1 MISAETVAASSPLRV
16 CHLITTLDVGGA
28 ELMLARLVER
38 MDPARF
44 HCAVISLVEPGP
56 VGVRLRD
63 AGVAVT
69 SLGLRRGRPAAG
81 AVPRL
86 VRQLR
91 EHRPDVLQTWLYHA
105 DLLGLVAG
113 RLAGVPHILW
123 NVRNSDMAMARYGP
137 LSRLTLHAC
146 RLSSHRPDGIV
157 VNSRAGYDHH
167 RGLGYR
173 ARAWFFLPNGIDMER
188 FRPDAAA
195 RARVRGELGIPPA
208 APLIGFVARVDPMKD
223 HETFLRAAA
232 LLAGRRPDVRFLLA
246 GAGTGPGGG
255 IDGPVREADLG
266 SRLVRLGA
274 RDGIPDITTALD
286 VAASVSRFGEGFPNV
301 VAEALACGVP
311 CAVTDVGDAA
321 RIVGQA
327 GRVVPRGDADGLADA
342 WDDLLAAGPEA
353 RREMGVQGRDRIGH
367 LYSLVRAVE
376 RYEELYASVADGRTP
391 ESQVTDFVT
400 VDERLAAG
408 SSASSAGGP
417 SRGVGDPP
425 RVVGGPPRG
434 VA

>member
-1 MISAETVAASSPLRV
+1 MIRAETVAASSPLRV

-44 HCAVISLVEPGP
+44 RCTVISLVEPGQ
-56 VGVRLRD
+56 VGARLRD
-63 AGVAVT
+63 KGVGVT

-81 AVPRL
+81 AVRRL

-113 RLAGVPHILW
+113 RLAGVPHVLW
-123 NVRNSDMAMARYGP
+123 NVRSSDMAMGRYGL

-146 RLSSHRPDGIV
+146 RFAARYPDGIV

-167 RGLGYR
+167 RRLGYR
-173 ARAWFFLPNGIDMER
+173 ARAWFLIPNGVDMEC

-195 RARVRGELGIPPA
+195 RARVRGELGIPPE

-232 LLAGRRPDVRFLLA
+232 LLARRRPDVRFLLA
-246 GAGTGPGGG
+246 GAGTEPGGRVEAL
-255 IDGPVREADLG
+255 VREAALG
-266 SRLVRLGA
+266 PRLVRLGA
-274 RDGIPDITTALD
+274 RDGMPGITAALD

-311 CAVTDVGDAA
+311 CVVTDVGDAA
-321 RIVGQA
+321 RIVGEA
-327 GRVVPRGDADGLADA
+327 GRVVPRADPYGLADA
-342 WDDLLAAGPEA
+342 CDDLIAAGPEA
-353 RREMGVQGRDRIGH
+353 RRAMGRRGREHVGR
-367 LYSLVRAVE
+367 LYSLARAVG
-376 RYEELYASVADGRTP
+376 RYEDLYVSVVRGDSVP
-391 ESQVTDFVT
+391 ESQVGDLAMTGRD
-400 VDERLAAG
+400 AAG
-408 SSASSAGGP
+408 SSASPA
-417 SRGVGDPP
+417 
-425 RVVGGPPRG
+425 GGPPRG
-434 VA
+434 VL

>member
-1 MISAETVAASSPLRV
+1 MIRTETVAASSPLRV
-16 CHLITTLDVGGA
+16 CHLITTLEIGGA

-44 HCAVISLVEPGP
+44 HSTVISLVELGS
-56 VGVRLRD
+56 VGARLRE

-69 SLGLRRGRPAAG
+69 SLSLRRGRPSAG
-81 AVPRL
+81 AVRRL

-91 EHRPDVLQTWLYHA
+91 AHRPDVLQTWLYHA

-123 NVRNSDMAMARYGP
+123 NVRNSDMAMAHYGL

-146 RLSSHRPDGIV
+146 RLAARHPDGIV

-167 RGLGYR
+167 RRFGYR
-173 ARAWFFLPNGIDMER
+173 ARAWFFIPNGVDTER
-188 FRPDAAA
+188 FRPDAAV
-195 RARVRGELGIPPA
+195 RARVRDELGIPPE

-223 HETFLRAAA
+223 HETFLGAAA
-232 LLAGRRPDVRFLLA
+232 LLARRRPDVRFLLS
-246 GAGTGPGGG
+246 GAGTEPNGG
-255 IDGPVREADLG
+255 IDGPVGEAELG

-274 RDGIPDITTALD
+274 RDGMPGITAALD

-311 CAVTDVGDAA
+311 CVVTDVGDAA
-321 RIVGQA
+321 RIVGRA
-327 GRVVPRGDADGLADA
+327 GTVVPRGEPQRLADA
-342 WDDLLAAGPEA
+342 WDELIAAGPEA
-353 RREMGVQGRDRIGH
+353 RHALGRQGRERVGR
-367 LYSLVRAVE
+367 LYSLTRAVE
-376 RYEELYASVADGRTP
+376 RYEDLYVSVVGVAAP
-391 ESQVTDFVT
+391 ESQVSDFGT
-400 VDERLAAG
+400 ADDGRAPG
-408 SSASSAGGP
+408 SSASPAGTP
-417 SRGVGDPP
+417 PRGVGDPP

-434 VA
+434 LT

>member
-1 MISAETVAASSPLRV
+1 MISAETVAASVPLRV

-38 MDPARF
+38 MDPVRF
-44 HCAVISLVEPGP
+44 RCDVISLVEPGP

-69 SLGLRRGRPAAG
+69 SLGLRRGRPALG

-86 VRQLR
+86 VRMLR
-91 EHRPDVLQTWLYHA
+91 EHRPDLLQTWLYHA

-123 NVRNSDMAMARYGP
+123 NVRNSDMAMGRYAL

-146 RLSSHRPDGIV
+146 RLAARYPDGIV

-167 RGLGYR
+167 RRLGYR
-173 ARAWFFLPNGIDMER
+173 ARVWFFIPNGIDLEC

-195 RARVRGELGIPPA
+195 RARVRDELGIPLE

-232 LLAGRRPDVRFLLA
+232 LLARQRPDVRFLLA

-255 IDGPVREADLG
+255 IDGPVREAALG
-266 SRLVRLGA
+266 ARLVRLGA
-274 RDGIPDITTALD
+274 REGMPGITAALD

-311 CAVTDVGDAA
+311 CVVTDVGDAA
-321 RIVGQA
+321 RIVGRA
-327 GRVVPRGDADGLADA
+327 GAVVPLGEPQPLADA
-342 WDDLLAAGPEA
+342 WEELITAGPEA
-353 RREMGVQGRDRIGH
+353 RYAMGRQGRERVGH
-367 LYSLVRAVE
+367 LYSLTRAVE
-376 RYEELYASVADGRTP
+376 RYEDLYASVAEGGTP
-391 ESQVTDFVT
+391 ESQVSDFGT
-400 VDERLAAG
+400 VDQHPAAE
-408 SSASSAGGP
+408 SSASPPGGP
-417 SRGVGDPP
+417 SRGVSDAP

>member
-1 MISAETVAASSPLRV
+1 MIPAETVAASSPLRV

-44 HCAVISLVEPGP
+44 RCEVISLVEPGP

-69 SLGLRRGRPAAG
+69 SLGLRRGRPSAG
-81 AVPRL
+81 AVRRL
-86 VRQLR
+86 VRELR
-91 EHRPDVLQTWLYHA
+91 KHRPDVLQTWLYHA

-123 NVRNSDMAMARYGP
+123 NVRSSDMAMRRYGL

-146 RLSSHRPDGIV
+146 RFAARYPDGIV

-167 RGLGYR
+167 RRLGYR
-173 ARAWFFLPNGIDMER
+173 ARAWFFIPNGIDMAC

-195 RARVRGELGIPPA
+195 RARVRDELGIPPE

-232 LLAGRRPDVRFLLA
+232 LLARRRQDVRFLLV
-246 GAGTGPGGG
+246 GAGTESGGG
-255 IDGPVREADLG
+255 IDGPVREAELG

-274 RDGIPDITTALD
+274 REGIPDITAALD
-286 VAASVSRFGEGFPNV
+286 VATSVSRGEGFPNV

-311 CAVTDVGDAA
+311 CVATDVGDAA
-321 RIVGQA
+321 RIVGRA
-327 GRVVPRGDADGLADA
+327 GTVLPRGEPEPLAEA
-342 WDDLLAAGPEA
+342 WDDLIAAGPGA
-353 RREMGVQGRDRIGH
+353 RDAMGRHGRERIGR
-367 LYSLVRAVE
+367 LYSLTRAVE
-376 RYEELYASVADGRTP
+376 RYEDLYVSVVDGGPP
-391 ESQVTDFVT
+391 ESQVRDFVT
-400 VDERLAAG
+400 VDERRDAG
-408 SSASSAGGP
+408 PSASSAGGP
-417 SRGVGDPP
+417 PRGVGDPP